1 MMQVGSSVGCI
12 IVPFFI
18 VRGRR
23 WTIMC
28 YCVVVFV
35 TSVLAYFDHE
45 YILICGRFCQGMFFG
60 IHGAIFSV
68 YNKEMSPPD
77 MCGTGIAISMLAF
90 YVGMMIPPIMGNW
103 LGPVD
108 DEGSFFYAKVI
119 IMFPA
124 VYALLH
130 WLLYIFIFYHKTPA
144 FNLKRG

>member
-1 MMQVGSSVGCI
+1 
-12 IVPFFI
+12 
-18 VRGRR
+18 
-23 WTIMC
+23 
-28 YCVVVFV
+28 
-35 TSVLAYFDHE
+35 
-45 YILICGRFCQGMFFG
+45 
-60 IHGAIFSV
+60 
-68 YNKEMSPPD
+68 MSPPD

-90 YVGMMIPPIMGNW
+90 YVGMMSPPIMGNW

-124 VYALLH
+124 VYPLLH